1 MKLELIIHFNFS
13 LARRIGNAKQAT
25 PNTRASIR
33 KISDLRPQD
42 SAIFQPMQIR
52 RPLLYGLTSLG
63 LGALI
68 FLMASAFL
76 VERGSPR
83 WLAGLVGVVA
93 FPVAPLG
100 WHLVAERRRKQR
112 LAAAKTPP
120 KTAMTA
126 GDRFK
131 LRFAASTLLILSPM
145 FAIGGLRVIGATWR
159 QRAWFMPQ
167 SAADS
172 AATAGALLRL
182 VPADAEL
189 VAIFRDDA
197 GASKTKRGIGVV
209 GYANH
214 RVVAIVPDD
223 GFVNDAVSATAM
235 NQQLRNF
242 DFLALEPVG
251 EMSGV
256 QRGTRVLISPSWRSQ
271 LAAAERTPAAALTEL
286 ARAPATAKLAVGYVP
301 AEPAAEF
308 GLKRAAGWAI
318 ATEAGFELQAHL
330 QLTDVTAGDQLLR
343 ELSARWLAKTNHGS
357 DECRTKMA
365 ALASS
370 VKVDRNGTDLSVH
383 LTLSTEALT
392 GLVVCNLGNLPAD
405 AE

>member
-1 MKLELIIHFNFS
+1 
-13 LARRIGNAKQAT
+13 
-25 PNTRASIR
+25 
-33 KISDLRPQD
+33 
-42 SAIFQPMQIR
+42 MQIR
-52 RPLLYGLTSLG
+52 RPLLYGLASLG

-83 WLAGLVGVVA
+83 WLAGLVGLFA

-120 KTAMTA
+120 KHAMTA
-126 GDRFK
+126 GDRYK
-131 LRFAASTLLILSPM
+131 LRFAASTVLILGPL

-159 QRAWFMPQ
+159 QRAWFMPH
-167 SAADS
+167 SAAGS
-172 AATAGALLRL
+172 AVTADAMLRL
-182 VPADAEL
+182 MPADAEL

-197 GASKTKRGIGVV
+197 GAAKTKRGMGVV

-214 RVVAIVPDD
+214 RVVAMVPDD
-223 GFVNDAVSATAM
+223 GFDDDAVSATTL
-235 NQQLRNF
+235 NQELRNI
-242 DFLALEPVG
+242 DFLTLEPVG

-256 QRGTRVLISPSWRSQ
+256 QRGTRVMISPSWRSK

-301 AEPAAEF
+301 AEPAAAF
-308 GLKRAAGWAI
+308 GIKRAAGWAV
-318 ATEAGFELQAHL
+318 ATKVGFELQAHI
-330 QLTDVTAGDQLLR
+330 QLTDATAADQLVR
-343 ELSARWLAKTNHGS
+343 EVSTRWLAKTNNGS

-365 ALASS
+365 ALASN
-370 VKVDRNGTDLSVH
+370 VKVDRNGTDLSVQ

-392 GLVVCNLGNLPAD
+392 GLVVCKLGNLPAD